1 MRKIVFID
9 IDGTVTDGTKREE
22 IVTKQGYVVG
32 DYGSP
37 NRKYPRGKYQFL
49 MNFNHKDKFQFD
61 ETLPH
66 AKEFIQ
72 KLGQINTG
80 TLEIFWLTARDV
92 IYHEAIRLDLENRG
106 LWFDG
111 MRLICKPHAI
121 FCNTLEYKVK
131 NLSEIVSNSKPEYCL
146 YVENE
151 DRLRLGALELGLD
164 IIAVGNCEEA
174 LKSLESH
181 IQDTEVVN

>member
-1 MRKIVFID
+1 MPKIVFID

-37 NRKYPRGKYQFL
+37 NRQYPQGKYQFL
-49 MNFNHKDKFQFD
+49 MNFNHKDKFHLD
-61 ETLPH
+61 DTLPY
-66 AKEFIQ
+66 AKGFIE
-72 KLGQINTG
+72 KLRQ
-80 TLEIFWLTARDV
+80 LSSEDFQVFWLTARDV
-92 IYHEAIRLDLENRG
+92 IYHDAIRIDLENRG

-121 FCNTLEYKVK
+121 FYNTLRYKV
-131 NLSEIVSNSKPEYCL
+131 NIISEIVNMSKPDFCL

-151 DRLRLGALELGLD
+151 NRLRSAALELSLG
-164 IIAVGNCEEA
+164 IIAVENCEKA
-174 LKSLESH
+174 LNSLESH
-181 IQDTEVVN
+181 IQDTGLIN